1 MVETPW
7 TFELRRKQKD
17 KGEEIWHWS
26 WPPYISLLSFTV
38 SVPCHPVF
46 HSPDATTSRRSCY
59 LPTPSLPWH
68 WAAVYKNGSVN
79 GSHSRRVTSRYYS
92 LHSRGRRVT
101 SRYYSLRTAYVRS
114 RSNSGS
120 FWQFL
125 LSVSHSICQHLYPP
139 RLSAPPVHG
148 KCLCIF
154 VTLTRQAEGLL
165 CADLSCLLSTE
176 FGALWHGFW

>member
-1 MVETPW
+1 MKAEIVWTLFLLIYTVSNRISDMVETPW

-17 KGEEIWHWS
+17 KGEEIWHWY

-38 SVPCHPVF
+38 AVPRHPVF

-92 LHSRGRRVT
+92 L
-101 SRYYSLRTAYVRS
+101 RTAYVRC
-114 RSNSGS
+114 RSNSES

-125 LSVSHSICQHLYPP
+125 LSVSRSICQHLYPP
-139 RLSAPPVHG
+139 RLSVPPVHG

-154 VTLTRQAEGLL
+154 VTLIG
-165 CADLSCLLSTE
+165 
-176 FGALWHGFW
+176 